1 MEKQN
6 NQNLS
11 REQIISRISEG
22 ASPAELSLLL
32 QQLEM
37 SDKKDTL
44 QVLKESNAQLASNG
58 GLTEEILVPV
68 VTSILD
74 GFLEATPTTRKLRR
88 KGLTTSRIVQECRTF
103 TYENPGKPLLLADA
117 YSEYKNIG
125 DRTHKDFMLHGQDK
139 KYDRSAMEDKTK
151 MNQYKQQKFDN
162 NNGKINA
169 KNEYEDKNNVYQSK
183 ANPDARRNIQEY
195 KHSHQAVV
203 DHIEPLKVVYEE
215 FKGNYALTDSDI
227 KEIANISGNY
237 ALTSA
242 EINGGVGAPGKG
254 GKFDMTP
261 EEFIRD
267 QEQREKE
274 GRPNLGLTKAQKQ
287 NILRKG
293 KEAKKAINKSAN
305 EHIAKNLVSQEKAPE
320 IIEKTAKNAA
330 SQAGDAVIGNVIIFM
345 IKPLY
350 YELADIIKNG
360 MMEGVEASSTT
371 EALKIRMG
379 RIKDYVC
386 ENIIPLVQNNIK
398 AFIISFVSSIIE
410 GIISLFVGI
419 FKQVL
424 KLAKEGVKICMQS
437 FQIVFGKNNEQMSPA
452 EKGDAIVKLIGGS
465 VIAICGIGLEAWLNS
480 MGVIDPWSTILATA
494 LSGIASV
501 LFMVLLDR
509 LDLFSVKAQKRYDR
523 IEEIFNL
530 RIAEINKA
538 SDMLNATATLA
549 LAKSQMRF
557 DDIRNAMQYSLQNRD
572 MDSLFVECTKMAEYY
587 KIDLPFHSIEEGV
600 EYIDKA
606 EKITLSS
613 KK

>member
-32 QQLEM
+32 QQLEI
-37 SDKKDTL
+37 SDQKDTL
-44 QVLKESNAQLASNG
+44 QILDELNAEFASNG
-58 GLTEEILVPV
+58 NLIEEVLVPV
-68 VTSILD
+68 LTSIVD
-74 GFLEATPTTRKLRR
+74 GVLEWKTATRKLRR
-88 KGLTTSRIVQECRTF
+88 KGLTASRIVQECRTF

-117 YSEYKNIG
+117 YGEYKNMR
-125 DRTHKDFMLHGQDK
+125 DRNISDK
-139 KYDRSAMEDKTK
+139 KYDRQAIEDKTK
-151 MNQYKQQKFDN
+151 MNQYKEDKFAHN
-162 NNGKINA
+162 GGKINA
-169 KNEYEDKNNVYQSK
+169 QDEYSLDKNIYKNA
-183 ANPDARRNIQEY
+183 ANPDARRNIQKY
-195 KHSHQAVV
+195 KHSHRAET
-203 DHIEPLKVVYEE
+203 DHIEPLKKIHERL
-215 FKGNYALTDSDI
+215 KGNYALDDNDI
-227 KEIANISGNY
+227 KEIANQDNNF

-242 EINGGVGAPGKG
+242 KINRGAGAPGEG
-254 GKFDMTP
+254 GKFEMTA
-261 EEFIRD
+261 EEFVRE
-267 QEQREKE
+267 QERRERK
-274 GRPNLGLTKAQKQ
+274 GLPNLGLTKEQKR
-287 NILRKG
+287 NILKKG
-293 KEAKKAINKSAN
+293 KEAHEAINNSTNKRVAQ
-305 EHIAKNLVSQEKAPE
+305 NLTSKEKAPK

-330 SQAGDAVIGNVIIFM
+330 SQAGDVVIGNVIIFM

-350 YELADIIKNG
+350 YELSDIIKNG
-360 MMEGVEASSTT
+360 MNEGVDVSSTK

-480 MGVIDPWSTILATA
+480 MGVIDPLSTILATA

-587 KIDLPFHSIEEGV
+587 KIDLPFNTLEEGV
-600 EYIDKA
+600 EYIDKK
-606 EKITLSS
+606 EKIILPS

>member
-6 NQNLS
+6 NKNLS

-32 QQLEM
+32 QQLEI

-44 QVLKESNAQLASNG
+44 QVLEELNAQLASNG

-88 KGLTTSRIVQECRTF
+88 KGLTTSRIVHECKTF
-103 TYENPGKPLLLADA
+103 TYENPGQSLLLADA

-125 DRTHKDFMLHGQDK
+125 DRTQKDFMLHGQDK
-139 KYDRSAMEDKTK
+139 KYDRSAMEDKNK
-151 MNQYKQQKFDN
+151 MNQYKQQIFDN

-169 KNEYEDKNNVYQSK
+169 KNEYENKNNVYQSK

-305 EHIAKNLVSQEKAPE
+305 EHIAKNLVSKEKAPE
-320 IIEKTAKNAA
+320 IIGK
-330 SQAGDAVIGNVIIFM
+330 Q
-345 IKPLY
+345 
-350 YELADIIKNG
+350 
-360 MMEGVEASSTT
+360 
-371 EALKIRMG
+371 LKMPR
-379 RIKDYVC
+379 
-386 ENIIPLVQNNIK
+386 L
-398 AFIISFVSSIIE
+398 
-410 GIISLFVGI
+410 
-419 FKQVL
+419 KQV
-424 KLAKEGVKICMQS
+424 M
-437 FQIVFGKNNEQMSPA
+437 
-452 EKGDAIVKLIGGS
+452 
-465 VIAICGIGLEAWLNS
+465 
-480 MGVIDPWSTILATA
+480 
-494 LSGIASV
+494 
-501 LFMVLLDR
+501 
-509 LDLFSVKAQKRYDR
+509 
-523 IEEIFNL
+523 
-530 RIAEINKA
+530 
-538 SDMLNATATLA
+538 
-549 LAKSQMRF
+549 
-557 DDIRNAMQYSLQNRD
+557 
-572 MDSLFVECTKMAEYY
+572 
-587 KIDLPFHSIEEGV
+587 
-600 EYIDKA
+600 
-606 EKITLSS
+606 
-613 KK
+613 